1 MDWKLET
8 DVNYYVKGYLDKLG
22 LEKLVD
28 YNDETSM
35 SDYMKEALKG
45 SAKTEKKRDLEH
57 QTFMLKHIIYL
68 LLLKIN

>member
-45 SAKTEKKRDLEH
+45 SAKTEKKNAIWNTRLSC
-57 QTFMLKHIIYL
+57 
-68 LLLKIN
+68 